1 MSDALAGLP
10 RVTYANA
17 AADFSALHAVLDRAL
32 PAFAA
37 RALDHDA
44 ANLAG
49 GREDASGARYAVPSP
64 IDARTTL
71 GTLVAADAGAVDRAV
86 AAARAAAPGWRATPW
101 QARVAALRRVAAA
114 IRRDRLD
121 FAMAALLEVGKSRL
135 EAMGEVEESIDL
147 IEYYC
152 HQVEAAEG
160 FERTLAPGPGGERGH
175 DRLRPYGAFAV
186 IAPFNYPFALAIGMT
201 TGALLGGNTVVLKPA
216 AGAALSAPALARAF
230 GEAGLPDGVFN
241 LVCGGHETGAALAAH
256 PGIDG
261 IAFTGSHEVGMA
273 LMRAAVSGRFARPV
287 LAELGGKNA
296 AFVDASADLDAAASG
311 VARSAFGLSGQKCSS
326 CSKVYVHR
334 AVREAFVERL
344 LAFTAAL
351 SVGDVREARTFT
363 GPVIAEAGAQR
374 FEAMLLAAREAGAT
388 VLAGGARRRE
398 GLGTHGA
405 YLAPTVVADAPP
417 GPRDQSARALR
428 APAVAAVV
436 RCARRRDRRRE
447 PLGARA
453 VGGHLR
459 ARRAGAGAVR
469 RPHRG
474 GRALREPPERRH
486 HRRLAGLPD
495 LLRLEGLGGDRQGRS
510 GALLRA
516 SVHAGAE
523 PHDGG
528 LIASARAH
536 RPMATPRR
544 PHRALRNPVR
554 LGYHARFAAHAAALR
569 TESRVQVVCLDLEGV
584 LVPEIWIEFSRRT
597 GIVELARTTRD
608 EPDYDKLMRFRIDLL
623 ARHGLKL
630 ADIQAV
636 IEGMGPMAGARDFLD
651 ALRARFQVLILSDTF
666 YEFAD
671 PLMRQLGRP
680 TLLCHRLETDAQGFV
695 TRHVLRMPNP
705 KKAAVEALKSLNFTV
720 IAAGDSYNDTA
731 MLGAADAGFFIHPP
745 ESIVAQFPQF
755 PVTRS
760 YEQLAARID
769 EASKRL
775 P

>member
-17 AADFSALHAVLDRAL
+17 AADFSALHAVLDRELA
-32 PAFAA
+32 AFAT
-37 RALDHDA
+37 RALGRDA
-44 ANLAG
+44 TNLAG
-49 GREDASGARYAVPSP
+49 GREERTGARYAVPSP
-64 IDARTTL
+64 IDTRTTL
-71 GTLVAADAGAVDRAV
+71 GTLVAADAAAVNRAV
-86 AAARAAAPGWRATPW
+86 TAARAAAADWRTTPW
-101 QARVAALRRVAAA
+101 QSRVAALRRVAAS

-216 AGAALSAPALARAF
+216 VSAALSAPALARAF

-398 GLGTHGA
+398 GLCTHGA

-417 GPRDQSARALR
+417 DHEIN
-428 APAVAAVV
+428 
-436 RCARRRDRRRE
+436 RRE
-447 PLGARA
+447 LFVPLLSLQSFDALDAAIDDANRSALGLSAGIYARDAQVLARFDDRIEAGVLYANRPSGATT
-453 VGGHLR
+453 
-459 ARRAGAGAVR
+459 GAWPGFQTFCGWKGSGAT
-469 RPHRG
+469 G
-474 GRALREPPERRH
+474 KG
-486 HRRLAGLPD
+486 
-495 LLRLEGLGGDRQGRS
+495 GLG
-510 GALLRA
+510 
-516 SVHAGAE
+516 
-523 PHDGG
+523 PF
-528 LIASARAH
+528 
-536 RPMATPRR
+536 
-544 PHRALRNPVR
+544 
-554 LGYHARFAAHAAALR
+554 Y
-569 TESRVQVVCLDLEGV
+569 
-584 LVPEIWIEFSRRT
+584 VPQFMREQS
-597 GIVELARTTRD
+597 RTT
-608 EPDYDKLMRFRIDLL
+608 
-623 ARHGLKL
+623 
-630 ADIQAV
+630 
-636 IEGMGPMAGARDFLD
+636 AG
-651 ALRARFQVLILSDTF
+651 
-666 YEFAD
+666 
-671 PLMRQLGRP
+671 
-680 TLLCHRLETDAQGFV
+680 
-695 TRHVLRMPNP
+695 
-705 KKAAVEALKSLNFTV
+705 
-720 IAAGDSYNDTA
+720 
-731 MLGAADAGFFIHPP
+731 
-745 ESIVAQFPQF
+745 
-755 PVTRS
+755 
-760 YEQLAARID
+760 
-769 EASKRL
+769 
-775 P
+775 